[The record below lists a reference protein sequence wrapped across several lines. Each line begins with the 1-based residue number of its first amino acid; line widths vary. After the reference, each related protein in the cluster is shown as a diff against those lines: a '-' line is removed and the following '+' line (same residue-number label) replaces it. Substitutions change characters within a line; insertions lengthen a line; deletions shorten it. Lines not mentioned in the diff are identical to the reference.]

1 MTKKQIE
8 KLVLQSYTGRRL
20 DNKKINKLISK
31 VPRRDLK
38 MYIRALKSWERK
50 RSIDIIIPNE
60 KYKKNLKIEMI
71 KKMFPDKE
79 IKYSTDS
86 TLVAGIR
93 IVKEDMVYD
102 FNLKTILEDIIENIK
117 KQYD

>member
-20 DNKKINKLISK
+20 DNKKINNLISK
-31 VPRRDLK
+31 VSRRDLK
-38 MYIRALKSWERK
+38 MYISALKNWERK
-50 RSIDIIIPNE
+50 RSIDILIPDE

-71 KKMFPDKE
+71 KKMFPNKE

-86 TLVAGIR
+86 ALVTGIR
-93 IVKEDMVYD
+93 IVSGDMVYD
-102 FNLKTILEDIIENIK
+102 FNLRTTLEDIVENIK